1 MIKKNKALE
10 QINAIRKHYGE
21 YEFRMALQHFFD
33 TGQLNF
39 TEESVAEAKVEIH
52 KETKKNAILTES
64 LQCHLLDC
72 CLELSR
78 HHTWDILLYIKLYL
92 KMEGDDLVAMEYADR
107 ALTTWNSRTAPEI
120 WKNAVADPDYRSDIV
135 REMVRQHNPEYS
147 VSEIKE
153 AISYVAERIK
163 E

>member
-1 MIKKNKALE
+1 M
-10 QINAIRKHYGE
+10 
-21 YEFRMALQHFFD
+21 
-33 TGQLNF
+33 
-39 TEESVAEAKVEIH
+39 
-52 KETKKNAILTES
+52 
-64 LQCHLLDC
+64 
-72 CLELSR
+72 
-78 HHTWDILLYIKLYL
+78 YIKLYL
-92 KMEGDDLVAMEYADR
+92 SMEGDDLVAMEYADR
-107 ALTTWNSRTAPEI
+107 ALTTWNSRTAPET